1 MLFDYWRL
9 QVADCRIQGK
19 SYQGT
24 NGTQGR
30 NVGGDENAKKKSSI
44 LAKATAKSDNS
55 ERTPLKRVGKSH
67 FAGFDLVLISN

>member
-24 NGTQGR
+24 NGTQRR
-30 NVGGDENAKKKSSI
+30 NVGGDENAKKKKSSI
-44 LAKATAKSDNS
+44 LAEGTAKSDNS
-55 ERTPLKRVGKSH
+55 EHTTKVDKSH
-67 FAGFDLVLISN
+67 IPATS